1 MPYLIHL
8 RPGTRFRL
16 AGNPEVTGQLM
27 RCNECRAVVRLD
39 RPERE
44 VEFVDH
50 DGEERH
56 FRCRGSHVTSWAP
69 TTVVEPI
76 AFHKLEN
83 ETMSK
88 TKTAKKSITPKT
100 PKAAKA
106 DKPAK
111 AKAPKTDGKLSAID
125 AAAKVLGEAKEPMNT
140 KEMIEAMAAKG
151 YWSSPGGKTPA
162 ATLYSAILRE
172 IQVKGKEARFE
183 KVERGQ
189 FTLKGSGAKA
199 KPATSGKTTSKKGS
213 VKPADGTPGPKA
225 VSDLLKL

>member
-1 MPYLIHL
+1 MPYLLHL
-8 RPGTRFRL
+8 KLGTKFRL
-16 AGNPEVTGQLM
+16 AGTPEVTGQLM
-27 RCNECRAVVRLD
+27 KCNECRAVVRLD
-39 RPERE
+39 CPERE

-76 AFHKLEN
+76 GYQELEN

-88 TKTAKKSITPKT
+88 TKTTKKSETTKT

-111 AKAPKTDGKLSAID
+111 AKAPKSDGKLSAID
-125 AAAKVLGEAKEPMNT
+125 AAAKVLGESKEPMTT
-140 KEMIEAMAAKG
+140 KQLIEAMAEKK

-172 IQVKGKEARFE
+172 IQTKGKEARFE

-189 FTLKGSGAKA
+189 FGLKK
-199 KPATSGKTTSKKGS
+199 
-213 VKPADGTPGPKA
+213 
-225 VSDLLKL
+225 